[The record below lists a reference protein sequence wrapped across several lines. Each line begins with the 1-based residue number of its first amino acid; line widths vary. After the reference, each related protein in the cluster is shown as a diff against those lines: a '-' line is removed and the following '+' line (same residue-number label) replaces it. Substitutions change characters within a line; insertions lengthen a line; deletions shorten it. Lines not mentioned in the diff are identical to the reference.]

1 MTIQIGR
8 YNFEGPF
15 DTLDG
20 LPNAS
25 GVYAILG
32 RNASGGYD
40 MIDIGESATLKD
52 RIATHDRKDQWA
64 RRGHPTILAAA
75 YYSDAHSR
83 MHIEQE
89 LRALYNPPC
98 GLR

>member
-1 MTIQIGR
+1 MGIQLGN

-15 DTLDG
+15 GTIDG
-20 LPNAS
+20 LRNAS

-32 RNASGGYD
+32 RTPSGHYD
-40 MIDIGESATLKD
+40 VIDIGESATLKD
-52 RIATHDRKDQWA
+52 RIAAHDRKDQWT
-64 RRGHPTILAAA
+64 RFGHPTILAAA
-75 YYSDAHSR
+75 RYSDAPSR
-83 MHIEQE
+83 MHIERE

>member
-15 DTLDG
+15 GTLDS
-20 LPNAS
+20 LRSAS

-40 MIDIGESATLKD
+40 VIDIGESATLRD
-52 RIATHDRKDQWA
+52 RIASHDRKDQWT
-64 RRGHPTILAAA
+64 RFGYPTIFAAA
-75 YYSDAHSR
+75 HYSDPHAR
-83 MHIEQE
+83 MRIEQE